1 MKKRLFTI
9 LLMGVVIMTS
19 TIVIGQDVHFSQ
31 YYRSPLIVNPALT
44 GLLPGNHRAV
54 INYREQWSGVAPFT
68 TYGLS
73 YDAAILKKKL
83 KNKYLGVGLLAFK
96 DEAGDA
102 KLSTTQ
108 LSISVSSVITL
119 NNKHDLSA
127 GLQGGFAQKSISG
140 SSLQWGAQ
148 YEENT
153 GYSSSVSSGEAPA
166 FENYSFGDFSAGL
179 AWSFSNNAKSS
190 SNSISANA
198 GVALH
203 HLNKPEQ
210 GFDTEELHMQMT
222 AHAQLKVGIKNTG
235 LGIIPSV
242 LYMNQGPLK
251 EINAGGL
258 LRYRLK
264 EESKYTGLLQETAI
278 YLGGFYRMGDA
289 FIPTF
294 IFEISNYSLGIS
306 YDLNTSSFKEASNGK
321 GGFEISLQYINPNP
335 YKNPDRNKRRGL
347 M

>member
-1 MKKRLFTI
+1 MRKQLHITQ
-9 LLMGVVIMTS
+9 LLAFVLLATFS
-19 TIVIGQDVHFSQ
+19 ASGQDIHFSQ
-31 YYRSPLIVNPALT
+31 YYRTPLIVNPALT

-68 TYGLS
+68 TYGIS

-83 KNKYLGVGLLAFK
+83 KNKYLGVGFVAFK

-108 LSISVSSVITL
+108 LSLSVSSVITL

-127 GLQGGFAQKSISG
+127 GIQGGFAQKSITG
-140 SSLQWGAQ
+140 ASLQWGAQ

-153 GYSSSVSSGEAPA
+153 GYSASTSSNEAPA
-166 FENYSFGDFSAGL
+166 FENFSFGDFSAGL
-179 AWSFSNNAKSS
+179 AWSFSNNAKGS
-190 SNSISANA
+190 SNAFSANA

-203 HLNKPEQ
+203 HLNKPAQ
-210 GFDTEELHMQMT
+210 AFDTEALHMQLT
-222 AHAQLKVGIKNTG
+222 AHAGLKIGIKNTG
-235 LGIIPSV
+235 LGILPSV
-242 LYMNQGPLK
+242 LFMNQGPLK
-251 EINAGGL
+251 EINVGGL

-294 IFEISNYSLGIS
+294 IFEISNYSVGFS
-306 YDLNTSSFKEASNGK
+306 YDLNTSSFKEASNGN
-321 GGFEISLQYINPNP
+321 GGFEISFQFINPNP
-335 YKNPDRNKRRGL
+335 YKNPNRSKRRGL